1 MNNKVISKIVS
12 GTLLCSMVGYTLPVF
27 AYTKDETVYSK
38 LDASGSNYKTIV
50 STHIENTENEELIKD
65 LSDFKQDGT
74 TFTWNANKNDIYYQG
89 ESQKDLPI
97 ECKVKYELD
106 GKEISANEIAGKSGK
121 VKITLQYTNKEERT
135 VTVNG
140 KKVKMYVPF
149 VVVAGTIVKNENNQN
164 ITISA
169 D

>member
-65 LSDFKQDGT
+65 LSDLLNVKNTSGDETHKMEVHLLGMQIKT
-74 TFTWNANKNDIYYQG
+74 TYIIK
-89 ESQKDLPI
+89 E
-97 ECKVKYELD
+97 KVKKTY
-106 GKEISANEIAGKSGK
+106 
-121 VKITLQYTNKEERT
+121 Q
-135 VTVNG
+135 
-140 KKVKMYVPF
+140 
-149 VVVAGTIVKNENNQN
+149 
-164 ITISA
+164 
-169 D
+169 